1 MANNGPFPRII
12 LLCPVEAHNVRDGA
26 LRCQNRVLIWIDG
39 HLPPRVIE
47 FFLTDWI
54 QENALSHAQ
63 DDLGA
68 GREVEITQL
77 FWKTE
82 LEVKGNARGRGLPEV
97 VLLQGSVVEGGGLPT
112 KGRLRSSVQLHQRAS
127 VRYVA
132 CLIHV

>member
-1 MANNGPFPRII
+1 MIFSGYQPPPAKVATHP
-12 LLCPVEAHNVRDGA
+12 
-26 LRCQNRVLIWIDG
+26 NRVLIWIDG
-39 HLPPRVIE
+39 HIPSRVIG

-97 VLLQGSVVEGGGLPT
+97 LD
-112 KGRLRSSVQLHQRAS
+112 
-127 VRYVA
+127 Y
-132 CLIHV
+132 